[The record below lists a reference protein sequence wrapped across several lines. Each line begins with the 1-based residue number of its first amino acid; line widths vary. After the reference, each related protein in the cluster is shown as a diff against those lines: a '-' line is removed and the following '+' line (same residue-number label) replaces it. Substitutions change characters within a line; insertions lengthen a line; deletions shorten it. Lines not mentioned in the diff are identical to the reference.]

1 MEELVTVE
9 QAGAIVAT
17 LAWAGPVAGI
27 IVGIIAGAMQGK
39 AGRGA
44 IRGLA
49 IGALGP
55 VIWAL
60 WLVFKHLVRYNPQ
73 TGHAGLHSISTLVVS
88 VLIFVVVGIAL
99 GAFYGRIVFVPEPEE
114 SEDPTANRADN
125 DTHQT
130 Q

>member
-39 AGRGA
+39 PARGA

-49 IGALGP
+49 TGMLGP
-55 VIWAL
+55 VICVL
-60 WLVFKHLVRYNPQ
+60 WLAFNHLVRYNPQ
-73 TGHAGLHSISTLVVS
+73 TGRAGLHSISTLVIS
-88 VLIFVVVGIAL
+88 ALIFVVVGIAL
-99 GAFYGRIVFVPEPEE
+99 GAFYGRIVFVREPEE
-114 SEDPTANRADN
+114 SEDPTANPADS
-125 DTHQT
+125 DEQ
-130 Q
+130 QAQ